1 MAGVSTET
9 IKEKI
14 RELEEILPASI
25 LEELEREL
33 VKVSK
38 ERSITHEKLNQILEE
53 VKKAY
58 FRSLVEPGEPV
69 GIVAA
74 QSIGEPGTQMTLRT
88 FHYAGVAEL
97 NVTLG
102 LPRLIEIL
110 DVRRTPT
117 TPLMTVYLKKE
128 IAKNRERVKEIA
140 QRIEMTVVEDMVSQ
154 FEVDLINR
162 QLVLSLNK
170 VRLKQKGVKPE
181 EIVKR
186 IQEELQ
192 LEEVILDDS
201 KIKVRPKEAGL
212 GALRQLM
219 AKIRGISLRGVKG
232 ISRVVV
238 KKEGEEYVIYTEGS
252 NLEEVLKMEE
262 VDKRRTITNDIVE
275 VERVLGIEAARR
287 AIIDE
292 AMKTLQEQGLE
303 VDIRHIMLVAD
314 MMTCTGRIRQIGRHG
329 ISGEKPSFLAR
340 AAFETTVQHLLEASL
355 RGEKDPLKGVIENV
369 ITGQTVPLGTGTV
382 ELVMGT
388 EYGRGRRNP
397 SSS

>member
-1 MAGVSTET
+1 MVGVSPET
-9 IKEKI
+9 VKERV
-14 RELEEILPASI
+14 RELEGELPPAV
-25 LEELEREL
+25 LWELEREL
-33 VKVSK
+33 VKVAK
-38 ERSITHEKLNQILEE
+38 QKTITHEKLNQIFEE

-58 FRSLVEPGEPV
+58 QRSWVEPGEPV

-117 TPLMTVYLKKE
+117 TPLMTIYLRKE
-128 IAKNRERVKEIA
+128 LAKDREKAVEIA
-140 QRIEMTVVEDMVSQ
+140 QRIEMTKIEDLVSQ
-154 FEVDLINR
+154 YEIDLINR

-170 VRLKQKGVKPE
+170 VRLRQKGVKAE
-181 EIVKR
+181 EIVQK
-186 IQEELQ
+186 IQEELHV
-192 LEEVILDDS
+192 EAVLDDS
-201 KIKVRPKEAGL
+201 KIKVRPKEAGMT
-212 GALRQLM
+212 ALRELS
-219 AKIRGISLRGVKG
+219 AKIRGITLRGVEG

-238 KKEGEEYVIYTEGS
+238 KKEGDEYVIYSEGS
-252 NLEEVLKMEE
+252 NLAKILEMDE

-275 VERVLGIEAARR
+275 IERVLGIEAARR

-292 AMKTLQEQGLE
+292 ATKTLQEQGLE

-314 MMTCTGRIRQIGRHG
+314 MMTCTGRLRQIGRHG

-355 RGEKDPLKGVIENV
+355 RGEKDQLKGVIESV
-369 ITGQTVPLGTGTV
+369 IAGQTVPLGTGTV
-382 ELVMGT
+382 ELMMGG
-388 EYGRGRRNP
+388 GRGREGRNT
-397 SSS
+397 